1 MYSEKND
8 SDKIINKE
16 ENISEEINKEEDIP
30 IRKSK
35 TNNPRKIIFKDIQ
48 TNNNNNNIYKK
59 PLVKL
64 GFDLSK
70 IMNKNMQS
78 YEFTK
83 NKINLLNSVQDL
95 SFNSLLKNY
104 YQNNMNL
111 KEEEKIIN
119 NNIISN
125 EFTPDLNMNEYKMI
139 KLIGSGSYANIYLVE
154 NYKTKI
160 KYAVKKLITDN
171 EKSIEKIKK
180 EIEILKTLSLLNK
193 EKIKYFIPIYKYSI
207 KKLDI
212 TSYSIYLLMPLAKN
226 DWGKEIEKKENIYNE
241 KTLLKIL
248 RHLIKGLSI
257 MQYKNIAHRDIKPQN
272 ILIMENDDYLLC
284 DFDESIFVK
293 KAFGNYDIKGTE
305 MFICPIL
312 ENCVLNGLKN
322 TYINIY
328 KSDMYSL
335 GLCFVYAITKNY
347 HIVQTIKSCNNDVL
361 NQNLI
366 FNNVFGGEVFSN
378 FFIDI
383 LMKMIAFLEKDRF
396 DFIEMDNLVNNNINE
411 NDEKL

>member
-139 KLIGSGSYANIYLVE
+139 KLIGSGSYANIYLK
-154 NYKTKI
+154 NKI
-160 KYAVKKLITDN
+160 C
-171 EKSIEKIKK
+171 S
-180 EIEILKTLSLLNK
+180 
-193 EKIKYFIPIYKYSI
+193 
-207 KKLDI
+207 
-212 TSYSIYLLMPLAKN
+212 
-226 DWGKEIEKKENIYNE
+226 
-241 KTLLKIL
+241 
-248 RHLIKGLSI
+248 
-257 MQYKNIAHRDIKPQN
+257 
-272 ILIMENDDYLLC
+272 
-284 DFDESIFVK
+284 
-293 KAFGNYDIKGTE
+293 
-305 MFICPIL
+305 
-312 ENCVLNGLKN
+312 
-322 TYINIY
+322 
-328 KSDMYSL
+328 
-335 GLCFVYAITKNY
+335 
-347 HIVQTIKSCNNDVL
+347 
-361 NQNLI
+361 
-366 FNNVFGGEVFSN
+366 
-378 FFIDI
+378 
-383 LMKMIAFLEKDRF
+383 
-396 DFIEMDNLVNNNINE
+396 
-411 NDEKL
+411 